1 MAEAYS
7 LKYFETSA
15 KENIGINDFMKMFI
29 KDIINEKENPN
40 NEKKKWDYSIR
51 ETK

>member
-40 NEKKKWDYSIR
+40 N
-51 ETK
+51 